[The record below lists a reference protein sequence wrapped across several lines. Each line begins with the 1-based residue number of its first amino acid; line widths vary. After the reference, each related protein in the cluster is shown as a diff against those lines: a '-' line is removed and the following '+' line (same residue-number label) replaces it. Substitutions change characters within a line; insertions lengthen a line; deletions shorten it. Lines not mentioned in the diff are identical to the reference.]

1 MNKLRIVFL
10 LMFLCV
16 LSNLTARITFGLTDS
31 DGQKLSKLSQTVNIH
46 SFDADDD
53 KSAEAYADVINMD
66 GEEVELAAAFKKVS
80 QGNPLLSNHFCADP
94 TAIEYEGRLYVYGTN
109 DQQEFEVTKGKS
121 NNTYGK
127 INQLV
132 CMSTDDM
139 VNWTYHG
146 VINVKAIAP
155 WIWTSWAPSIVSK
168 KQSDGKTHFYL
179 YFTNSAAG
187 IGVLTSTS
195 PTGPWRDPLGR
206 ALIDGRTPGLGEMS
220 NIIDPGVAISDDESE
235 AYLTF
240 GGGDVKGTNLKPGN
254 TRIVK
259 LGKNMISLASSIEKI
274 SAPCQ
279 FEANELNYIGG
290 KWVFSYCTRWTIAS
304 DWSSYYSGPAPT
316 ACSMVYMTAT
326 DPLADDWT
334 YKGEFMKNPGQFGY
348 PYGNNHTHIQ
358 KFKDKYYLFYHTQWL
373 EKQMGISGGYRNI
386 QMSRIVVSD
395 NTGKIAPMTS
405 STASIS
411 GLGQASTVDAFEEHS
426 SAMSAVSADD
436 WWVVRGVSFASVAKS
451 LVLKVKGTGKLQVYL
466 NHLETAPIA
475 EADFNTLGEKTVT
488 VPLSGEVE
496 GLHSYLYFVKKLSGS
511 DSKIVSW
518 QFSPFTEEEL
528 TGVDNVETCAE
539 EADGSWYTV
548 DGKKLSGK
556 PVRRGFY
563 IHHGKK
569 VVL

>member
-1 MNKLRIVFL
+1 
-10 LMFLCV
+10 MFLCV

-53 KSAEAYADVINMD
+53 TSAEAYADVINMD
-66 GEEVELAAAFKKVS
+66 GEEVELAASFKKVS

-220 NIIDPGVAISDDESE
+220 NIP
-235 AYLTF
+235 YF
-240 GGGDVKGTNLKPGN
+240 RN
-254 TRIVK
+254 TI
-259 LGKNMISLASSIEKI
+259 I
-274 SAPCQ
+274 
-279 FEANELNYIGG
+279 
-290 KWVFSYCTRWTIAS
+290 
-304 DWSSYYSGPAPT
+304 
-316 ACSMVYMTAT
+316 
-326 DPLADDWT
+326 
-334 YKGEFMKNPGQFGY
+334 
-348 PYGNNHTHIQ
+348 
-358 KFKDKYYLFYHTQWL
+358 
-373 EKQMGISGGYRNI
+373 
-386 QMSRIVVSD
+386 
-395 NTGKIAPMTS
+395 
-405 STASIS
+405 
-411 GLGQASTVDAFEEHS
+411 
-426 SAMSAVSADD
+426 
-436 WWVVRGVSFASVAKS
+436 
-451 LVLKVKGTGKLQVYL
+451 
-466 NHLETAPIA
+466 
-475 EADFNTLGEKTVT
+475 
-488 VPLSGEVE
+488 
-496 GLHSYLYFVKKLSGS
+496 
-511 DSKIVSW
+511 
-518 QFSPFTEEEL
+518 
-528 TGVDNVETCAE
+528 
-539 EADGSWYTV
+539 
-548 DGKKLSGK
+548 
-556 PVRRGFY
+556 
-563 IHHGKK
+563 
-569 VVL
+569 